1 MEDYEEGGEDCPVE
15 LMLNRHGDDAY
26 QIVMKIVMKMV
37 IRSWSPG

>member
-1 MEDYEEGGEDCPVE
+1 MEDDEEGGEDCPVE
-15 LMLNRHGDDAY
+15 LMLNRQGDDAY

>member
-26 QIVMKIVMKMV
+26 QIVMMMVMKMV